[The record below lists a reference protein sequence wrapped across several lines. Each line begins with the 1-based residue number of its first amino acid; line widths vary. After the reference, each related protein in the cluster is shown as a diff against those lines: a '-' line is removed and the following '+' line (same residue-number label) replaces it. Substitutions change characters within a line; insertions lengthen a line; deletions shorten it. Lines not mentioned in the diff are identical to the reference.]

1 MATSSS
7 SRSLGSTRG
16 SIQFTSLEVL
26 LKGPVGLILP
36 AVCSVVGGM
45 CAPMFPVERAML
57 LSAAFLWNPVVEG
70 DHLRF

>member
-16 SIQFTSLEVL
+16 SIWFRSLEVL

-36 AVCSVVGGM
+36 AVRSVMGGM
-45 CAPMFPVERAML
+45 CAPMFLAERAIL
-57 LSAAFLWNPVVEG
+57 LCAMS
-70 DHLRF
+70 LRNSITN